1 MKSAAT
7 GTISGCITWFIVVAI
22 MGACLLPVAVSIG
35 ATTSGSDL
43 AVKTTAPYV
52 CPQGTTGHVHTYE
65 GMTPDENGFDTP
77 ATISELQCLDAGGSV
92 VYTDPILWGFIWLG
106 IALAVALVI
115 SVILGFVLAAPAGL
129 LVARFLG
136 RTKVTPAQ

>member
-7 GTISGCITWFIVVAI
+7 GTVSGCIIWFIVVAI
-22 MGACLLPVAVSIG
+22 AAMCLLPLAVSVG
-35 ATTSGSDL
+35 ATTSDTDL

-52 CPQGTTGHVHTYE
+52 CPRGTTGHVHTYE

-92 VYTDPILWGFIWLG
+92 VYTDPIEWGLIWLG
-106 IALAVALVI
+106 IIAAAALVI

-129 LVARFLG
+129 LVARFLN
-136 RTKVTPAQ
+136 RTKATQV